1 MRLGFAWVNAFP
13 PLLSSLPLSL
23 CVFRWRIWLVKQLKV
38 AAIWQARLKCA
49 VNTRLWQTEL
59 TKPSGAAGCCGCC
72 QAAAAEAAGIPN
84 GNNRKANIYCGWQ
97 QKGLRDGNGDS
108 IWDLD
113 WDGSALVNWK
123 QTAIYFNV
131 HQHEELHAVR
141 IKSVAYISARTSKWP
156 KHTHRGGEG
165 LWLMRKTFHTANGKV
180 FEQRRLDKQK
190 LIKTFSLRKG
200 CPNFC
205 SQLFAWP
212 QQQILFQSQVS
223 PPLFLSAK
231 SPLSRVAQF
240 ALHF

>member
-1 MRLGFAWVNAFP
+1 MVITERQIFIVVG
-13 PLLSSLPLSL
+13 S
-23 CVFRWRIWLVKQLKV
+23 KKD
-38 AAIWQARLKCA
+38 CA
-49 VNTRLWQTEL
+49 SEGCG
-59 TKPSGAAGCCGCC
+59 SG
-72 QAAAAEAAGIPN
+72 N
-84 GNNRKANIYCGWQ
+84 
-97 QKGLRDGNGDS
+97 GNGDS

-156 KHTHRGGEG
+156 KHTHREG
-165 LWLMRKTFHTANGKV
+165 DRERERGAAQLWLTRKTFHTANGKV
-180 FEQRRLDKQK
+180 FEKRRLDKQK

-212 QQQILFQSQVS
+212 QQQILFQSKVS
-223 PPLFLSAK
+223 PPLFRSAK
-231 SPLSRVAQF
+231 PPLSRVAQF